1 MVDLKNMN
9 FNNNKLSPLKG
20 DASFRIFYRKRN
32 KSRSS
37 IIVYAKKE
45 KTKNLLNYTSINK
58 ILLKKKISA
67 PKLVFQNYKKNYI
80 EIEDLGNK
88 TIYEILKK
96 NKKKEIFYSVLKTLV
111 KLQKVKTKKI
121 KNFKN
126 RYYKIPTYSKNLLL
140 KEANLFLEWY
150 VPSIYKKKKYT
161 INKKL
166 KKIIK
171 NLVNNLNLP
180 NDTFVHRDFHV
191 SNLMLNNKKISVID
205 SQDAV
210 YGNIAYDLAS
220 LIDDVRLKT
229 SNNFKKN
236 VYENYINL
244 NKKKVN
250 KVKFK
255 NDFEILSVLRNLKI
269 IGIFTRLAIR
279 DNKKKYLKLIPHAW
293 KLIEYRI
300 NNNNL
305 FTELKKKLDISFPTK
320 IRKKNES

>member
-9 FNNNKLSPLKG
+9 FNHNKLLPLKG
-20 DASFRIFYRKRN
+20 DASFRIFYRKKN
-32 KSRSS
+32 KSSSS

-67 PKLVFQNYKKNYI
+67 PKLVFQNYKNNYI

-96 NKKKEIFYSVLKTLV
+96 NKKKEIFYSVLKILV
-111 KLQKVKTKKI
+111 KLQKIKTKKI

-171 NLVNNLNLP
+171 NLVDNLNLP

-229 SNNFKKN
+229 SKKIKDLI
-236 VYENYINL
+236 YKKYFYF
-244 NKKKVN
+244 NKKKIN
-250 KVKFK
+250 KKSFK

-269 IGIFTRLAIR
+269 IGIFSRLSKR
-279 DNKKKYLKLIPHAW
+279 DNKKQYPKLIPHAW
-293 KLIEYRI
+293 KLIELRI
-300 NNNNL
+300 KDNDVFKDLKNNL
-305 FTELKKKLDISFPTK
+305 DKNFSKK
-320 IRKKNES
+320 IRTRK